1 MTRRCDDDE
10 IDAYSKVQFVKQS
23 CWMFV
28 PKTLHSLMIAKA
40 HGGESSNGL
49 DDGGG
54 REAQLED
61 EGCLGAW
68 NRVMVG
74 ENQTFHCATLVLELH
89 QPSGTSLRFGWEDFY
104 SQRSLAT
111 VALEDLSDLIL
122 SDARGSVEEV
132 ENLGWALNA
141 VLGGSLRVGEAVVAV
156 AHEVLEGRG
165 GVRKVMGVGHVLQ
178 ERLLGMTEAQLTAEE
193 EAVVEILNGAL
204 H

>member
-1 MTRRCDDDE
+1 
-10 IDAYSKVQFVKQS
+10 
-23 CWMFV
+23 MFV

-40 HGGESSNGL
+40 PGGDSSKGL
-49 DDGGG
+49 HDGGG

-61 EGCLGAW
+61 KGCLGAW

-74 ENQTFHCATLVLELH
+74 ENQTFHCVTLVLELH

-132 ENLGWALNA
+132 ENLCWALNA

-165 GVRKVMGVGHVLQ
+165 GVRKVMGVRHVLQ
-178 ERLLGMTEAQLTAEE
+178 ERLLGMTEAQFTAEE
-193 EAVVEILNGAL
+193 EAVVEILDGAL